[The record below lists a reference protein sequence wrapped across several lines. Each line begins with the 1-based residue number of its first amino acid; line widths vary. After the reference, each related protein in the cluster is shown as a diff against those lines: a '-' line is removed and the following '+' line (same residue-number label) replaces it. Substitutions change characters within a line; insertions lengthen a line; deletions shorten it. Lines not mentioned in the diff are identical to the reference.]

1 MNFSLDQR
9 QQIMHDS
16 ITAVGWRWQNPHRKR
31 KNKATVSGLSAEWML
46 TSLARIIFYKR
57 GYLREHASELDF
69 FYSNLCSIGWPWSY
83 HSKAHYKGYDPRPL
97 TITDKISINHCP
109 KTITQQYNNA
119 KSYFHWLQRDYRC
132 ALGPVE
138 IKDDPPFH
146 WVIRLSKKVG
156 LGVKVELLL
165 WSAVME
171 VDEIMQ
177 CCLKHVFANFLV
189 HILTDVLWIEAT
201 TAAQDAY
208 SELSIFKTA

>member
-1 MNFSLDQR
+1 MSFSLDQR
-9 QQIMHDS
+9 QHIMHNS
-16 ITAVGWRWQNPHRKR
+16 ITAVMDDDSRFHTGSKKQGM
-31 KNKATVSGLSAEWML
+31 VSGLSAERWPPW
-46 TSLARIIFYKR
+46 
-57 GYLREHASELDF
+57 HASFFINRAIWEGMQANLIF
-69 FYSNLCSIGWPWSY
+69 FYAYLCSIGWPWSY
-83 HSKAHYKGYDPRPL
+83 HSKTHYKGYDPRPL

-138 IKDDPPFH
+138 IKDDPLSQ
-146 WVIRLSKKVG
+146 WVISLSKKVG

-171 VDEIMQ
+171 VDELMQ
-177 CCLKHVFANFLV
+177 HCLKRVFANFLV
-189 HILTDVLWIEAT
+189 HILTDVLWMEAT
-201 TAAQDAY
+201 TTAHDAY